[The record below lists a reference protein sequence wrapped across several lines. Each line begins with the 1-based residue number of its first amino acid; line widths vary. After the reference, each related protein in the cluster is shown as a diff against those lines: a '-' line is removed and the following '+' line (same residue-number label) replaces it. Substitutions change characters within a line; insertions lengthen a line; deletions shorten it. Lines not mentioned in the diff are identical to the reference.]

1 MKRLL
6 KTGLLISIAFVS
18 LLMGL
23 DIPTYYKL
31 GIKAMEITLDG
42 SKERLSCLKN
52 NCSLSEQ
59 YAIDDRVQQSIN
71 DLYLN
76 FGTTPSKHIGY
87 YTQNSVDAR
96 AYYDNNETLQEIYR
110 TLQDKIEDVNSQI
123 KTIME
128 EGK

>member
-1 MKRLL
+1 MKGLL
-6 KTGLLISIAFVS
+6 KIGLLVSIASLS

-23 DIPTYYKL
+23 DIPTYYQL
-31 GIKAMEITLDG
+31 DIKAMEMTLEG
-42 SKERLSCLKN
+42 SKERLSCLRN
-52 NCSLSEQ
+52 DCSLSEQ

-71 DLYLN
+71 DLYLS
-76 FGTTPSKHIGY
+76 FETTPSKHIGY

>member
-6 KTGLLISIAFVS
+6 KIGLLVSIASLS
-18 LLMGL
+18 LLVGL
-23 DIPTYYKL
+23 DIPTYYQL
-31 GIKAMEITLDG
+31 DIKAMEMTLEG

-52 NCSLSEQ
+52 DCPLTEQ
-59 YAIDDRVQQSIN
+59 YAIDDKVQQSVS

>member
-6 KTGLLISIAFVS
+6 KIGLLVSIASLS
-18 LLMGL
+18 LLVGL
-23 DIPTYYKL
+23 DIPTYYQL
-31 GIKAMEITLDG
+31 DIKAMEMTLEG

-52 NCSLSEQ
+52 DCPLIKQ
-59 YAIDDRVQQSIN
+59 YAIDDRVQQGIN
-71 DLYLN
+71 DLYLS
-76 FGTTPSKHIGY
+76 FETTPSKHIGY

>member
-6 KTGLLISIAFVS
+6 KIGLLVSIASLS

-23 DIPTYYKL
+23 DIPTYYQL
-31 GIKAMEITLDG
+31 DIKAMEMTLEG
-42 SKERLSCLKN
+42 SKERLSCLRN
-52 NCSLSEQ
+52 DCSLSEQ

-71 DLYLN
+71 DLYLS
-76 FGTTPSKHIGY
+76 FETTPSKHIGY